1 MSEQDIASEI
11 DRQKLDKAVH
21 FLLLL
26 LSTPALMT
34 LAGCYSGPDE
44 TREHAGRHDADA
56 ALKTRLTGVPLDPAI
71 LTIDFY
77 R

>member
-1 MSEQDIASEI
+1 MSEQDNASEI

-34 LAGCYSGPDE
+34 LAGFA
-44 TREHAGRHDADA
+44 TLR
-56 ALKTRLTGVPLDPAI
+56 
-71 LTIDFY
+71 
-77 R
+77 